1 MATKTLGKDEILDAI
16 GNMTV
21 IELAD
26 MVEAFK
32 EKFNVTVAAAPV
44 AAAPGAAGGEAAG
57 EVEEK
62 TEFTVVL
69 KDIGSKKIQVIKAVR
84 EMTSLGLKEAKE
96 LVDSAPSNVK
106 EDISKDE
113 AEGIKQKLEEQG
125 ATVELK

>member
-1 MATKTLGKDEILDAI
+1 MATKTLSKDEILDAI

-57 EVEEK
+57 EAEEK

-113 AEGIKQKLEEQG
+113 AESIKQKLEEQG